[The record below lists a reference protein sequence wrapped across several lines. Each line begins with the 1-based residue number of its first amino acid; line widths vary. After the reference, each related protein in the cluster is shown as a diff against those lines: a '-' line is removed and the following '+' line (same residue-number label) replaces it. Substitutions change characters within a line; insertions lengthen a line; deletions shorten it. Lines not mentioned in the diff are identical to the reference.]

1 MKPQTKIKVTDY
13 TEEELAF
20 FLNPI
25 LKNPFKTK
33 CIVCW
38 FLFKNELRMKF
49 AELIGV
55 VKGICSKNNK

>member
-1 MKPQTKIKVTDY
+1 MKTKNKVLDY

-20 FLNPI
+20 FLNPAI
-25 LKNPFKTK
+25 KNPFKTW
-33 CIVCW
+33 CIVGW

-49 AELIGV
+49 AELVGF